1 MGGTGRRIFAR
12 GSADKTMESA
22 ARFRALPLLR
32 DAASGTADRPM
43 TLPSSGIVM
52 RYLFALKSCT
62 TILLEGISF
71 KSCFGQE
78 W

>member
-12 GSADKTMESA
+12 GSADKTMKPA
-22 ARFRALPLLR
+22 ARFRAPPDLR

-43 TLPSSGIVM
+43 TLPSSEIVM
-52 RYLFALKSCT
+52 RYFFAPKSYT